1 MPTTALEPTID
12 ELHRYWLGN
21 KQKAGVS
28 QILEGTGFIQPN
40 SFWTDEGREKGI
52 RLHAAC
58 FEINMETFDFDDTD
72 LDVYLEAVSYA
83 EWKVLKGFKILFDLE
98 GKPLA
103 ERRFYSSIHDFC
115 GTLDAFGTFGDNAY
129 VVVDFKRGKAMAC
142 AKYQTA
148 LYVQLIC
155 ENSERLLGKKIYPF
169 QVKRFALDGI
179 GRERPHMEPFED
191 KTDLNIALAAVTC
204 FNRQVRDGIRKL

>member
-12 ELHRYWLGN
+12 ELHRYWLGGN
-21 KQKAGVS
+21 KKAGAS

-40 SFWTDEGREKGI
+40 SFWTDEGREKGV

-58 FEINMETFDFDDTD
+58 FEINMGSFDFNDAESDI
-72 LDVYLEAVSYA
+72 YLEAVAYA
-83 EWKVLKGFKILFDLE
+83 EWKAIKGFKILFDLE
-98 GKPLA
+98 GKPIA
-103 ERRFYSSIHDFC
+103 ERRLYSSIHDFC
-115 GTLDAFGTFGDNAY
+115 GTLDAFGTFADNAY

-179 GRERPHMEPFED
+179 GKERPHMEAFPD
-191 KTDLNIALAAVTC
+191 KKDLDVALAAVAC
-204 FNRQVRDGIRKL
+204 FNAQVRDGIQRL